1 MLDVNDN
8 RPVFSQ
14 PTYEVE
20 VGENTAPGTTIFT
33 LIASDPDS
41 DQHLTFTLINTA
53 HVASATKFRVSPIS
67 GDIVLL
73 GPLDR

>member
-8 RPVFSQ
+8 RPAFSE

-20 VGENTAPGTTIFT
+20 VGENTAPGTTIFSLT
-33 LIASDPDS
+33 ASDPDS

-53 HVASATKFRVSPIS
+53 HISSAAKFRVSPIS
-67 GDIVLL
+67 GDIVLYE
-73 GPLDR
+73 PLDR